1 MKKIHGFSFIF
12 ALFLSFGAPAVLA
25 QEQQQEGG
33 AQTLAEKAAAI
44 RDAALERESKDNLS
58 KARHYFRMKKA
69 YRASLSRAEE
79 IVAGYPMFTRLDE
92 ALYIAGMSSLYLS
105 ENKGKQPATTPADKL
120 RDDAREYLSRLVK
133 EFPESEFRGRAEDEL
148 KSLDGVKTG
157 TD

>member
-1 MKKIHGFSFIF
+1 MKKIFGFGFVF
-12 ALFLSFGAPAVLA
+12 VLFLSFSAPVVLA
-25 QEQQQEGG
+25 QEQQEQQEGG
-33 AQTLAEKAAAI
+33 AQTLGEKAAAI

-58 KARHYFRMKKA
+58 KARHYFKMKKA

-105 ENKGKQPATTPADKL
+105 ESKGKQAATMPVDKL

-133 EFPESEFRGRAEDEL
+133 EFPESEFRKKADEAL
-148 KSLDGVKTG
+148 GEMAKQ
-157 TD
+157 